1 MVKGKYNGRI
11 RKHLIKKKVKLNKV
25 SGNNI
30 NLKSYEFNQFSK
42 EKKLKILKNRTSSPN
57 KINNDKTEKNE
68 IKNIILNK
76 NDNIGING
84 NKEDE
89 NFYTMRCYDC
99 SYIPLIKIKYSDFNI
114 LQNKEAFL
122 EKNKEIVSVELY
134 CSKGHLIST
143 PLKQYLINCGINHNF
158 ISLCGQCHQN
168 KPNEIINFSFCKNCK
183 KTLCKECSQNHN
195 HSQSDDNNFN
205 IFPEKNN
212 NLISICQLDFNCQ
225 YHNQEFF
232 SFCKDCN
239 INLCKECENNH
250 VKSHKIINFDDIKL
264 NNYEISIIQNNINL
278 AKKRLILSDIKI
290 LKFIQSLHKLE
301 KLYLQLLSLYNDFIS
316 IYKEQISFSQ
326 MILLIYKNAS
336 SNNKYNYQI
345 IQNVRNLKFNLRG
358 IPIKNSYDFT
368 TNIKS
373 LTSYLTNNK
382 NYLLIDIKNYH
393 SSKKIL
399 KARVRA
405 AAKRIRNKIYLNNK
419 SNKKN
424 EEAEDKPV

>member
-11 RKHLIKKKVKLNKV
+11 RKHLVKKNVKVNKV

-158 ISLCGQCHQN
+158 ISLCGQCHHN

-183 KTLCKECSQNHN
+183 KTLCKECSENHN

-225 YHNQEFF
+225 YHNQEFC

-250 VKSHKIINFDDIKL
+250 VKSHKIINFDEIKL
-264 NNYEISIIQNNINL
+264 SNDEISIIQNNINL
-278 AKKRLILSDIKI
+278 AKKRLILFDIKI

-424 EEAEDKPV
+424 EEEDKPV

>member
-1 MVKGKYNGRI
+1 M
-11 RKHLIKKKVKLNKV
+11 
-25 SGNNI
+25 
-30 NLKSYEFNQFSK
+30 
-42 EKKLKILKNRTSSPN
+42 
-57 KINNDKTEKNE
+57 
-68 IKNIILNK
+68 
-76 NDNIGING
+76 
-84 NKEDE
+84 
-89 NFYTMRCYDC
+89 
-99 SYIPLIKIKYSDFNI
+99 
-114 LQNKEAFL
+114 
-122 EKNKEIVSVELY
+122 
-134 CSKGHLIST
+134 
-143 PLKQYLINCGINHNF
+143 
-158 ISLCGQCHQN
+158 
-168 KPNEIINFSFCKNCK
+168 
-183 KTLCKECSQNHN
+183 
-195 HSQSDDNNFN
+195 
-205 IFPEKNN
+205 
-212 NLISICQLDFNCQ
+212 
-225 YHNQEFF
+225 
-232 SFCKDCN
+232 
-239 INLCKECENNH
+239 
-250 VKSHKIINFDDIKL
+250 
-264 NNYEISIIQNNINL
+264 
-278 AKKRLILSDIKI
+278 AKKRLILFDIKI